1 MCVCVCEVRMVV
13 TVGKRE
19 NGWEGLRELGV
30 SDERRRVRERGG
42 VGGAR
47 GDMRG
52 VLKKELGW
60 GALVCGRR

>member
-1 MCVCVCEVRMVV
+1 M

-19 NGWEGLRELGV
+19 NGWEGLREIGV